1 MKASR
6 KVIRKGKVFEST
18 TRGRKTPS
26 SLRRGK
32 MPRIVITEN
41 GSTLKYIHFQETTI
55 AKRDRVINNAT
66 IETEKL
72 AAIERLKMAGILDS
86 NGEIAK
92 HYK

>member
-1 MKASR
+1 MKTSR
-6 KVIRKGKVFEST
+6 KVIREGKVFEST

>member
-1 MKASR
+1 MVR
-6 KVIRKGKVFEST
+6 
-18 TRGRKTPS
+18 
-26 SLRRGK
+26 L
-32 MPRIVITEN
+32 
-41 GSTLKYIHFQETTI
+41 YIHSQETTI